1 MPSTDIAYSRTGKIT
16 NTSGHAVWTQPCGQI
31 NSTLKGPASDYLNKE
46 ITIWRKVE
54 NKRGTYYQF
63 SETKTPNIKAWLDAR
78 AITLYDQVHFNE
90 EYNQMAVISTVIGH
104 AVWSTP
110 YLQSDSKLIAPASNY
125 EGKRVEIIRRAK
137 TTRSIYYQFSY
148 DNKVIGWLDTR
159 AFSLIPSNTAMVISN
174 STNDIFSNITDA
186 YNKNNP
192 INNSQN
198 YSQQFVN
205 IDESNSDDN
214 LGNYVKISQDNK
226 PIGWIDSENVI
237 DEKTMDSIENDEESI
252 IPEELIDKVN
262 DYVTIE
268 NNEFVLSNKAED
280 VLTSEEFVEVEGQID
295 QTNAEIEADETLSE
309 THIEGNIIVQE
320 IYEDEPNQLLKA
332 SKKAYIKAKYTWW
345 GMQIQFSH
353 KAVVDFNDFYWGA
366 GTIGGL
372 GANKRMGKFLAK
384 KGIKIASRYAV
395 CLSLFGGGLA
405 WGMGKKDKGKGVN
418 LNCVLYVPATITTA
432 K

>member
-1 MPSTDIAYSRTGKIT
+1 M
-16 NTSGHAVWTQPCGQI
+16 
-31 NSTLKGPASDYLNKE
+31 
-46 ITIWRKVE
+46 
-54 NKRGTYYQF
+54 
-63 SETKTPNIKAWLDAR
+63 
-78 AITLYDQVHFNE
+78 
-90 EYNQMAVISTVIGH
+90 
-104 AVWSTP
+104 
-110 YLQSDSKLIAPASNY
+110 
-125 EGKRVEIIRRAK
+125 
-137 TTRSIYYQFSY
+137 
-148 DNKVIGWLDTR
+148 
-159 AFSLIPSNTAMVISN
+159 
-174 STNDIFSNITDA
+174 
-186 YNKNNP
+186 
-192 INNSQN
+192 
-198 YSQQFVN
+198 
-205 IDESNSDDN
+205 
-214 LGNYVKISQDNK
+214 GNYVKISQDNK

-405 WGMGKKDKGKGVN
+405 WGSGKKDKGKGVN